1 MTEYLDLEWTVQEDG
16 ERLDRFLAARVEGYS
31 RSALQK
37 LIGDEL
43 VLVNGVPVKA
53 GYKLSQGDLVSAY
66 LPPLEIPP
74 SPKPQLM
81 DLDVIYEDQDLLVI
95 NKPAGMVVHPA
106 PGHLSGTLVN
116 ALLARY
122 PELAGE
128 GSERPGIVHRLD
140 RDTSGLILV
149 AKHPAA
155 KAHLQA
161 QFKRRQVD
169 KTYLAL
175 LHGVLEPVQG
185 IVEAPIGRD
194 PRNRKRMAVVT
205 EGRPARTGYRVRQH
219 YPEHT
224 LVEATLE
231 TGRTHQIRVH
241 FAAIGYPVAGDT
253 VYGRRH
259 SALGLCRH
267 FLHAW
272 RLAVALP
279 SSGQERSFL
288 APLPHDL
295 QSVLDDLARGL

>member
-259 SALGLCRH
+259 SALDLRRQ

-272 RLAVALP
+272 RLAFALP
-279 SSGQERSFL
+279 SSEQERSFL

-295 QSVLDDLARGL
+295 QSVLDDLSRGL